1 MSLLG
6 WVLIRETE
14 LLALRRELRELK
26 GQEARLASL
35 RLELLGHQ
43 ESIRMLVAENHRLR
57 NTPEF
62 PPYAKVE
69 MNALHPEDRT
79 ARGPD

>member
-1 MSLLG
+1 MRLLG
-6 WVLIRETE
+6 WLVMKEAA
-14 LLALRRELRELK
+14 LLALQRKLEGRE
-26 GQEARLASL
+26 GRLADL
-35 RLELLGHQ
+35 RAELLSQQ